1 MEALNDKLWR
11 SILHPT
17 TPCSAVLHMLSLASA
32 GYGAYVALYSAVML
46 GKVQRGAI
54 HATLW
59 TASMVAKD
67 VYLYRP
73 PNTHLWLPVIPGH
86 YLSLER
92 LAVRIARLL
101 QTVPH
106 PGMLA
111 EGQTPAR
118 QHAAAPASG
127 RRHALLCSLVCWPP
141 HSLKMASLLKTLSPA
156 APILRGLLCGWC
168 CGRLPGTA
176 DRHALRW
183 LGASRCSRTVH
194 CGAVRR

>member
-1 MEALNDKLWR
+1 
-11 SILHPT
+11 
-17 TPCSAVLHMLSLASA
+17 MLSLATA

-67 VYLYRP
+67 VYMYRP

-118 QHAAAPASG
+118 QHAAAAAASG
-127 RRHALLCSLVCWPP
+127 RRYALLSCLACQPSHP
-141 HSLKMASLLKTLSPA
+141 SKTNF
-156 APILRGLLCGWC
+156 I
-168 CGRLPGTA
+168 
-176 DRHALRW
+176 
-183 LGASRCSRTVH
+183 
-194 CGAVRR
+194 